1 MIGTCSTLKTGNEK
15 PSTAIGMG
23 ITAMGEITPFLQRI
37 LKRVGKDLV
46 HITGL
51 NGYKGIC
58 DSAAIKPNTGSFLF
72 TYPQSEKAYSTL
84 KPAVALFDFSA
95 PWRTVSK
102 AAAKTRPWPQ
112 FFFCHYPITLA
123 LVIQRKGLPLPLISY
138 DQALAEVGVI
148 PMKIPKVEC
157 WHAGPIPFR
166 AIDRV
171 LAIRKHPQ
179 RVRTLSP
186 RAKVLSS
193 PKLCEA
199 LWPHLPFPLTGEE
212 EHLQMWLKMWENVD
226 ENVIADVLERAR
238 QHEARK
244 GLPPD
249 EQLE

>member
-1 MIGTCSTLKTGNEK
+1 
-15 PSTAIGMG
+15 MG
-23 ITAMGEITPFLQRI
+23 AITPFLQRI

-46 HITGL
+46 HITGF

-58 DSAAIKPNTGSFLF
+58 ESAAIKPNTGSFPF

-95 PWRTVSK
+95 PWRKVPK
-102 AAAKTRPWPQ
+102 AAAMTRPWPQ

-123 LVIQRKGLPLPLISY
+123 LVIRRKVLPLPLVSY
-138 DQALAEVGVI
+138 DQALAEVGLI
-148 PMKIPKVEC
+148 PMKIPIVEC
-157 WHAGPIPFR
+157 WHAGPIPFD

-171 LAIRKHPQ
+171 LVIRKHPQ

-199 LWPHLPFPLTGEE
+199 LWPHLAYPLTAEE
-212 EHLQMWLKMWENVD
+212 EHMHMCKKMWENVD
-226 ENVIADVLERAR
+226 EKVSADILERAR
-238 QHEARK
+238 QYRLRRAAREK
-244 GLPPD
+244 
-249 EQLE
+249 